1 MPGARLAI
9 VGQGSAWDALRKRA
23 GNDVLMPGFAERPHD
38 WLAAFDGFVSAARRE
53 PFGLVLLEAMQAGLP
68 IVATATDGARHLAPQ
83 LQSPLVPVDDP
94 DAIALALQRMVA
106 GGQRRMA
113 YPMEQFRIE
122 SKLEQIEVFYLARL
136 ARLRGG

>member
-1 MPGARLAI
+1 MATAI
-9 VGQGSAWDALRKRA
+9 DIGVADNVHPTNKQDVGKR
-23 GNDVLMPGFAERPHD
+23 
-38 WLAAFDGFVSAARRE
+38 
-53 PFGLVLLEAMQAGLP
+53 LEAMQAGLP
-68 IVATATDGARHLAPQ
+68 IVATATEGARHLAPQ

-94 DAIALALQRMVA
+94 DAMALALQRMVA

-122 SKLEQIEVFYLARL
+122 SKLEQIEAFYLAGL